1 MKPMISVLSITG
13 SDNTGAAGI
22 QADIKTITALGG
34 NALTAITTMTV
45 QDSGG
50 IRSLLDLPCDMVVG
64 QVKAIVEDLHPRAV
78 KVGMVRDAATI
89 RALRREIIGCPRTVL
104 VPGIVSSRGQRL
116 LSDDAVDAW
125 RRELVPEATL
135 LILRCNEAEL
145 LLGRAIRSD
154 DDMTAAAEALK
165 EMGAE
170 AILLRG
176 GHQTQG
182 RLTTLLYGAG
192 RPQFFT
198 SQNTE
203 GWQRHG
209 VGGVLS
215 SAVATR
221 LAMGD
226 DIATAIRLAH
236 DYLHSQVVYA
246 VEPHGGGLRPADLYN
261 QYMTLI
267 AAHYR
272 TAHGVAFYADRLA
285 ITPRYLARITSQ
297 VVGKSPKQIID
308 DYLMTEAESLLGATR
323 LSVSEVA
330 YRLGFSS
337 PAMFSKFFGANANC
351 PPNAYRNKLGDL

>member
-1 MKPMISVLSITG
+1 MISVLSITG

-50 IRSLLDLPCDMVVG
+50 IRSLLDLPRDMVVG
-64 QVKAIVEDLHPRAV
+64 QVKAIVEDLHPRAA

-170 AILLRG
+170 AILL
-176 GHQTQG
+176 
-182 RLTTLLYGAG
+182 
-192 RPQFFT
+192 
-198 SQNTE
+198 
-203 GWQRHG
+203 
-209 VGGVLS
+209 LS
-215 SAVATR
+215 
-221 LAMGD
+221 
-226 DIATAIRLAH
+226 
-236 DYLHSQVVYA
+236 
-246 VEPHGGGLRPADLYN
+246 
-261 QYMTLI
+261 LI
-267 AAHYR
+267 H
-272 TAHGVAFYADRLA
+272 
-285 ITPRYLARITSQ
+285 I
-297 VVGKSPKQIID
+297 
-308 DYLMTEAESLLGATR
+308 
-323 LSVSEVA
+323 
-330 YRLGFSS
+330 
-337 PAMFSKFFGANANC
+337 
-351 PPNAYRNKLGDL
+351 